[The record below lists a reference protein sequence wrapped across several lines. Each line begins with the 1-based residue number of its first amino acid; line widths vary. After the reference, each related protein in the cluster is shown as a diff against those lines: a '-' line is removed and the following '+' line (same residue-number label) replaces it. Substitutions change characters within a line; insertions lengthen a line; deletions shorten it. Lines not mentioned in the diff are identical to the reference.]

1 MTRTVCRF
9 VKLALLG
16 LTPLSCLAQMASF
29 NLPAQPLAESLKA
42 VGAQTN
48 VNVMVAPPL
57 VDGKRA
63 PALKASLSIK
73 DALAKL
79 LEGTG
84 LEYYFVNEQ
93 TVVIREKK
101 AAPTANDPPDT
112 EAASNVSL
120 APLQAARPVDLEEV
134 TVVGTHIA
142 GSKAAGALPVTVMS
156 SDQIQATG
164 AVSGE
169 DLLRTVPSMG
179 NVTFNPT
186 NGQQTN
192 NSARGDISSIDLRG
206 AGIGDTLV
214 LLNGRR
220 MVAYPTSQSK
230 GGVPLI
236 SYNAEA
242 LPVASLD
249 RLEVLHDGAGA
260 IYGSDAVA
268 GVVNAVTRT
277 DFNGLKIDDEYG
289 GAQDTHLRQN
299 STQMLVGS
307 DFAQGAGNI
316 TLSLDLTQRT
326 AELSGDE
333 PYTATQDLR
342 PLFAGDPGYSTSAA
356 PDGRGNQSSW
366 PALVALGLKGPIK
379 QGTTS
384 ITTAAGSFHIQPNT
398 LTGCLAQLGN
408 GLCIGSGSVPYTG
421 VASALRYDAAQ
432 NDSLTDSPA
441 VHREVGELNGHYDLS
456 SGVTV
461 YSELDYYH
469 ASSYGLTTQGTSLVP
484 IGVPA
489 SSYYNPFGPVVFAN
503 GTLNP
508 NRLPNLTNVPATGI
522 PLTFATYR
530 FNDLGPDPVNVNS
543 YQDRFLVGARG
554 TLGRFNWDSALL
566 YGEAQATDI
575 SGSINSE
582 ALARQLALSTPDA
595 YDPFNGSCLNGAGG
609 GDCTPSSQAALK
621 AIEMSLKRVS
631 RSTLTHADFKLTRPD
646 LLTLPAGGLGIATGV
661 EARRETHEDIRAP
674 AVNGSEPFTDPVTG
688 LVSASSATGV
698 NVTPSTSGSRN
709 VYSAYLEL
717 AVPVIAADMDIPL
730 VKAVNLQVAGRYEDY
745 SDFGSVA
752 KPKVALAWDVV
763 DSVRLRGSYQQGYKA
778 PNLETTA
785 PFTFAR
791 AQAVTDYYR
800 CQADLL
806 THRIATFSACTDTV
820 TVAYNESGN
829 PNLKPETSTSYS
841 FGVVF
846 QPNFLPEGFGDLT
859 LTADRWQLKQFAIVG
874 VVGVQNL
881 SVQDYL
887 NRVQG
892 GSGAASVIR
901 AAPTADDIAAFAGSG
916 LAPAGV
922 ITQINDQFE
931 NLQPQSIAGIDYGI
945 AWRKSTLHLG
955 KFGVNVDATTLDK
968 FYQPPSL
975 AVQSLFAART
985 AGLINAATPLA
996 NPGNQLEDLGN
1007 PRVKATTALTWEL
1020 APVQVGASVVYTG
1033 KTKDTN
1039 FLSTSGVPWPVA
1051 SMTVVNLYGQYT
1063 FSKVFHAQDV
1073 WLRLGARNLFNRSP
1087 PLESDGYNGALYVPY
1102 GRYLYA
1108 SFGVLL

>member
-1 MTRTVCRF
+1 MSSRNRKQLVSG
-9 VKLALLG
+9 VALLG
-16 LTPLSCLAQMASF
+16 IIEAGVL
-29 NLPAQPLAESLKA
+29 
-42 VGAQTN
+42 
-48 VNVMVAPPL
+48 
-57 VDGKRA
+57 
-63 PALKASLSIK
+63 
-73 DALAKL
+73 
-79 LEGTG
+79 GTG
-84 LEYYFVNEQ
+84 LLKTATAYAQDATGGSAV
-93 TVVIREKK
+93 K
-101 AAPTANDPPDT
+101 AADTAAADT
-112 EAASNVSL
+112 AAED
-120 APLQAARPVDLEEV
+120 AGPQAEKPAARLLPIDLQEI
-134 TVVGTHIA
+134 TVVGTRIGGA
-142 GSKAAGALPVTVMS
+142 RAAEALPVTVVS
-156 SDQIQATG
+156 ANEIQALG
-164 AVSGE
+164 AVSGD
-169 DLLRTVPSMG
+169 DLLRSVPSMG

-220 MVAYPTSQSK
+220 MVEYPTSQSK

-236 SYNAEA
+236 AFNAES
-242 LPVASLD
+242 LPIASMD
-249 RLEVLHDGAGA
+249 RLEVLRDGAGA

-268 GVVNAVTRT
+268 GVVNAVTET
-277 DFNGLKIDDEYG
+277 SFDGVKVDNEYG

-299 STQMLVGS
+299 STAVLAGH
-307 DFAQGAGNI
+307 DFAGGAGNV
-316 TLSLDLTQRT
+316 TVSLDLTQRS

-342 PLFAGDPGYSTSAA
+342 PLFANDPGYSGSAV

-366 PALVALGLKGPIK
+366 PALVALGIKGPIK

-384 ITTAAGSFHIQPNT
+384 ITTAAGSFHIQPDT

-408 GLCIGSGSVPYTG
+408 DLCIGSGSVPYTST
-421 VASALRYDAAQ
+421 ANSLRYDAAE
-432 NDSLTDSPA
+432 NNSLTDSPA
-441 VHREVGELNGHYDLS
+441 VHREIGELNAHYDLS
-456 SGVTV
+456 SGPTL

-469 ASSYGLTTQGTSLVP
+469 ASTDGLTTQGTSLVP

-489 SSYYNPFGPVVFAN
+489 SNYYNPFGPVVFAN
-503 GTLNP
+503 GTVNP
-508 NRLPNLTNVPATGI
+508 NRLPNLTNVPAAGI
-522 PLTFATYR
+522 PVTLATYR
-530 FNDLGPDPVNVNS
+530 FNDLGPDPVNVDS
-543 YQDRFLVGARG
+543 YQSRFLVGARG
-554 TLGRFNWDSALL
+554 TLGVFDWDSALL
-566 YGEAQATDI
+566 YGEAQDTDV

-582 ALARQLALSTPDA
+582 ALAQQLALSTPDA
-595 YDPFNGSCLNGAGG
+595 YNPFNGSCLNGAGG
-609 GDCTPSSQAALK
+609 GDCTPSAQAALK

-631 RSTLTHADFKLTRPD
+631 KSTLTNADFKLTTPALFD
-646 LLTLPAGGLGIATGV
+646 LPGGGLGMATGV

-709 VYSAYLEL
+709 VYSAYVEF
-717 AVPVIAADMDIPL
+717 AVPVISREMEIPL
-730 VKAVNLQVAGRYEDY
+730 VQAINLQVAGRYENY

-763 DSVRLRGSYQQGYKA
+763 DGVRLRGSYQQGFKA

-785 PFTFAR
+785 PFTYAR

-800 CQADLL
+800 CEADLL
-806 THRIATFSACTDTV
+806 THKIATFGACTDTV

-829 PNLKPETSTSYS
+829 PGLKPETSTSYS
-841 FGVVF
+841 FGLVF
-846 QPNFLPEGFGDLT
+846 EPKFLPEGFGNLT
-859 LTADRWQLKQFAIVG
+859 VSVDRWNLKQLAIVG

-892 GSGAASVIR
+892 GSGAATVIR
-901 AAPTADDIAAFAGSG
+901 AAPTADDIAEFAGSG

-922 ITQINDQFE
+922 ITQVNDQFE
-931 NLQPQSIAGIDYGI
+931 NLQPQTISGIDYGI
-945 AWRKSTLHLG
+945 IWRKRTAHLG
-955 KFGVNVDATTLDK
+955 AYSFNVDATTLDK

-975 AVQSLFAART
+975 AVQSLYTARG

-996 NPGNQLEDLGN
+996 TPGNELEALGN
-1007 PRVKATTALTWEL
+1007 PRVKATTALTWVL
-1020 APVQVGASVVYTG
+1020 DPVQVGASVVYTG

-1039 FLSTSGVPWPVA
+1039 FLSTTGVPWPVA
-1051 SMTVVNLYGQYT
+1051 SMTVVNLYGQYS
-1063 FSKVFHAQDV
+1063 FAKVFQSHDV
-1073 WLRLGARNLFNRSP
+1073 HMRLGVRNLFNRSP

-1108 SFGVLL
+1108 SVGVLF